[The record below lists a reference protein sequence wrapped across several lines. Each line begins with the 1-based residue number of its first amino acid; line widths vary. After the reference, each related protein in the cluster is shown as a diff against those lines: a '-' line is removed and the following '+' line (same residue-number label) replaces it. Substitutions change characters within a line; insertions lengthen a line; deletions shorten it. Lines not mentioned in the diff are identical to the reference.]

1 MGENKNY
8 KLLNIILIESDFERQ
23 ANIEFTNPHFNNELN
38 INVED
43 SKKGNKLFITVTA
56 SLKGML
62 KGEKQFSFLTKY
74 VGIFEFDDN
83 LELSTEQFA
92 KINGPAIVF
101 PFIREHIAN
110 LSLKAGID
118 PILLPPINFVH
129 LSSIQ
134 K

>member
-8 KLLNIILIESDFERQ
+8 KLLNIILIKSTFDRE
-23 ANIEFTNPHFNNELN
+23 ANIQFSNPDFNNALN

-43 SKKGNKLFITVTA
+43 SKKENKLFITVTV
-56 SLKGML
+56 SLDATL
-62 KGEKQFSFLTKY
+62 KEEKQFSFLTRY

-83 LELSTEQFA
+83 LELSLDQFS
-92 KINGPAIVF
+92 KINGPAIIF

-129 LSSIQ
+129 LSTVN